1 MTRRRTQAFGPLG
14 WRLLG
19 AFIVVALSS
28 VLTLTVAALIGT
40 DRGLAATERA
50 SRQQTAAR
58 VADAAA
64 RGYPAEGGWAS
75 ADLTAARALADAA
88 GAQLMIRD
96 ATGAM
101 VWPGRAPAGAGMGH
115 GGQSATGGAVNAPVL
130 VTGRTVGTVNLIF
143 ATAPTT
149 DGRSVAWQWVA
160 AAGTVALLVAFAV
173 GGYVVWRL
181 NAPLVVM
188 IRAARAFTGGDRTA
202 RAHLDAVGELG
213 ELGDAVDAMA
223 DQVVHTEQVRR
234 QHAADIA
241 HELRTPLAALQAGLE
256 ELRDGLQPAD
266 PARLAGLH
274 DQSLRL
280 GRVVEDLAELSAA
293 ESAALSL
300 RPADVELADIVA
312 RATDGQETH
321 LRSAGLHVHR
331 DLHPPVNVHA
341 DPDRLH
347 QAVTNLL
354 TNATRYC
361 RPGDQVHIRVD
372 AVDQQARIQITD
384 TGPGIGPAELPHVF
398 DRLWRGADHRSVTG
412 AGIGLAVVREL
423 VTAHG
428 GTIHATSRPGH
439 GTTFTIG
446 LPLATAPQ
454 QRRL

>member
-1 MTRRRTQAFGPLG
+1 MTRSRPPAFGPLG
-14 WRLLG
+14 RRLLG

-40 DRGLAATERA
+40 DRGLATAERA

-64 RGYPAEGGWAS
+64 HGYPVDGGWVG

-96 ATGAM
+96 STGAM

-115 GGQSATGGAVNAPVL
+115 GGQSATGSAVSAPVL
-130 VTGRTVGTVNLIF
+130 VAGRTVGTVSLVF
-143 ATAPTT
+143 GTAPTT
-149 DGRSVAWQWVA
+149 DGRAVAWQWVA
-160 AAGTVALLVAFAV
+160 AAGAVALLVAVSV

-181 NAPLVVM
+181 NVPLVAVT
-188 IRAARAFTGGDRTA
+188 RAARTFTGGDRTA
-202 RAHLDAVGELG
+202 RARLDAVGELG

-300 RPADVELADIVA
+300 RPADVDVTTVVA
-312 RATDGQETH
+312 RAVDGQEPH

-331 DLHPPVNVHA
+331 DLHPPVIVHA

-347 QAVTNLL
+347 QAVTNLF

-361 RPGDQVHIRVD
+361 RPGDQVHIHVD
-372 AVDQQARIQITD
+372 AVDGQARIQITD
-384 TGPGIGPAELPHVF
+384 TGPGIGPADLPHVF
-398 DRLWRGADHRSVTG
+398 DRLWRGAGTRSVAG

-439 GTTFTIG
+439 GTTFTIR
-446 LPLATAPQ
+446 LPLATTQ
-454 QRRL
+454 QTRRV